1 LANQPDT
8 ALLPPI
14 AVNPYATTPQENFVS
29 GLSGGLSLLS
39 GHLVWRGE
47 LDGSIHT
54 RDRRAEPLAEDAL
67 VSYPGFLHGVVRPRV
82 GTHADFAYRTELQFR
97 VDKLPGATPRSPRA
111 MTGAI
116 AYRYVGPGYVSLGT
130 AFLPNDQRA
139 IEARTAFRFR
149 RWSLNL
155 NGMRQNDNLIGQK
168 QETTVRQ
175 LVGGTLTTQPAS
187 HWSSSL
193 RATRVGMSN
202 ASLDPLRQID
212 YSAWMLGTTQ
222 SMYFSRTSRVRN
234 VSLSYTMQRVG
245 DENPARSS
253 SSLDSHG
260 GNVNVGFKVASNVTV
275 TPSLGLVRSSVGEAP
290 AVTRTTYGLATDWR
304 VRDGRW
310 STRAALS
317 RAQLSRT
324 DALTANISSRLRITD
339 SDQCSLIIRASR
351 YRNLVDPTRDF
362 DERTASLQWSHT
374 L

>member
-1 LANQPDT
+1 
-8 ALLPPI
+8 
-14 AVNPYATTPQENFVS
+14 
-29 GLSGGLSLLS
+29 
-39 GHLVWRGE
+39 
-47 LDGSIHT
+47 
-54 RDRRAEPLAEDAL
+54 
-67 VSYPGFLHGVVRPRV
+67 
-82 GTHADFAYRTELQFR
+82 
-97 VDKLPGATPRSPRA
+97 
-111 MTGAI
+111 M
-116 AYRYVGPGYVSLGT
+116 
-130 AFLPNDQRA
+130 
-139 IEARTAFRFR
+139 
-149 RWSLNL
+149 
-155 NGMRQNDNLIGQK
+155 
-168 QETTVRQ
+168 
-175 LVGGTLTTQPAS
+175 
-187 HWSSSL
+187 
-193 RATRVGMSN
+193 
-202 ASLDPLRQID
+202 
-212 YSAWMLGTTQ
+212 Q
-222 SMYFSRTSRVRN
+222 S
-234 VSLSYTMQRVG
+234 VG